1 MNENQYLTLK
11 KAALKLNIP
20 NMTKEYRCHI
30 QFVIKIAIDLAK
42 KMGVD
47 VKIVEI
53 AALFHDV
60 GRGKERENESHPE
73 AGARIVEEI
82 IDKLTPNISEKEI
95 ILNCIK
101 NHSGKNP
108 VMTTEEKIIITADGA
123 SKIIYHQA
131 FMLMCKKES
140 FEERAAWG
148 LKHLEKNINKILF
161 PEFKKE
167 IEPIYKKYKEI
178 YGEVITSSYLN
189 DRALKF

>member
-1 MNENQYLTLK
+1 MKNEEYLKLK
-11 KAALKLNIP
+11 KVAFDLLIP
-20 NMTKEYRCHI
+20 EMTKEYQCHV
-30 QFVIKIAIDLAK
+30 QFVVKIAVDLAK
-42 KMGVD
+42 KMGAD

-60 GRGKERENESHPE
+60 GRGKEKENEEHPE
-73 AGARIVEEI
+73 SGARIVEEI
-82 IDKLTPNISEKEI
+82 IDRLTPDILEKEI

-101 NHSGKNP
+101 NHSGKKP
-108 VMTTEEKIIITADGA
+108 VTTTEEKIIITADGA

-148 LKHLEKNINKILF
+148 LKHLEKDINKIIF
-161 PEFKKE
+161 SEFKKE
-167 IEPIYKKYKEI
+167 IEPIYKKYREI

-189 DRALKF
+189 DPILKS